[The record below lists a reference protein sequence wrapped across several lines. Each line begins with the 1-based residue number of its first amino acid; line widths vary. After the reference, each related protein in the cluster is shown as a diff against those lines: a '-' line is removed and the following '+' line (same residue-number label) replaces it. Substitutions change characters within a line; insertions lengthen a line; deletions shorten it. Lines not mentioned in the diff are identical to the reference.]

1 MPSNTQALLS
11 EARRWFRGAII
22 RTVSSAPVSQIID
35 SGKLSQ
41 SRVHGVPSWS
51 SSAKAGSSINMRVSA
66 EAPHGTATGG
76 TFSQTAAEMETGC
89 LNYNSVRYVNRGR
102 P

>member
-1 MPSNTQALLS
+1 MGSDVPSFRQFYPHRFHKSYTQANY
-11 EARRWFRGAII
+11 G
-22 RTVSSAPVSQIID
+22 
-35 SGKLSQ
+35 Q
-41 SRVHGVPSWS
+41 SRVHSVPSWS

-76 TFSQTAAEMETGC
+76 MFSQTAAEMETGC